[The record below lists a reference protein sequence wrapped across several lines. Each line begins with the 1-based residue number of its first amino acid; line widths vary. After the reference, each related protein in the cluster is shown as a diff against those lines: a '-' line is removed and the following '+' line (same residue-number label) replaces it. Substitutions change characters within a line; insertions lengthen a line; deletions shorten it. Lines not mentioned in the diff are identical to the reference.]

1 LFFFLIK
8 GVHYNFLMVW
18 KDIIL
23 IESWEEH
30 LVNQK
35 IKKKGY
41 KLPDKFEGMYYVYM
55 YYPLY

>member
-1 LFFFLIK
+1 
-8 GVHYNFLMVW
+8 MVW

-30 LVNQK
+30 LINQ
-35 IKKKGY
+35 KKGY